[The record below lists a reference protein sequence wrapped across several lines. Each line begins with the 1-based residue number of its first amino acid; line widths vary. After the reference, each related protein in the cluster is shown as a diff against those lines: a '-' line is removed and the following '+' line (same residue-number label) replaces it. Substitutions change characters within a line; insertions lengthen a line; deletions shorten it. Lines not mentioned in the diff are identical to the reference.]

1 MNKTRIRFGS
11 HLLVLLAFVG
21 VTAIVSPT
29 AQAQTFDYDK
39 LKTMVSQY
47 TVVIDLKIEMS
58 FGIHTNEQES
68 KYLGTIVSDDGLV
81 LFNGTA
87 LNSDNALSTFSGFS
101 VKTTPTNISV
111 TTLDGKKYDADF
123 IGVDRFTNLGFIK
136 LKAAPGEKFK
146 PVKFVNKTDFKI
158 GSWLTLYML
167 LPDFATPPLAA
178 DVGMVNAILTSPEFF
193 PLTVGFNAYQ
203 FSSVLFDEKLEP
215 IGVLGALNDPSSGS
229 MDNSGM
235 MDSFSQMG
243 MALLGVVTTDKLQ
256 KLIADPPAKGTI
268 DRGWLGITLQ
278 ALTPDM
284 ASFWGLDLTS
294 GIIVNDVVKGSPA
307 EKSGMHVG
315 DIIYAV
321 NGQPVDVDKD
331 EKVPIF
337 QRKIADMGPGASV
350 EFSILRRNGDTAD
363 SLQVLANLEKAPMAA
378 NDAPEYEDSTLE
390 FSVRGMV
397 FADYLFYNLDSSDF
411 HGVVVSEIKQ
421 GGLADL
427 EGLELGDIIQSIDG
441 TPVAGIDD
449 VKDVMAGINERKPAE
464 IIFFVWR
471 DKKTMFV
478 NVKTDWGK
486 Q

>member
-1 MNKTRIRFGS
+1 MNKKKIPFGS
-11 HLLVLLAFVG
+11 FLFLMVAVACL
-21 VTAIVSPT
+21 TALVSPAAT
-29 AQAQTFDYDK
+29 GQTFDYDK
-39 LKTMVSQY
+39 LKNMASQY
-47 TVVIDLKIEMS
+47 TVIIDLKVEMS

-68 KYLGTIVSDDGLV
+68 KYLGTIVTDDGLV
-81 LFNGTA
+81 LFNGSA
-87 LNSDNALSTFSGFS
+87 LNSDNTLSSFSGFS
-101 VKTTPTNISV
+101 VKTTPTSITV
-111 TTLDGKKYDADF
+111 TTLDGKKYDAEF
-123 IGVDRFTNLGFIK
+123 VGVDRFTNLGFIR
-136 LKAAPGEKFK
+136 LKSTDGQKFK
-146 PVKFVNKTDFKI
+146 PVRFVKKTDFQI

-167 LPDFATPPLAA
+167 LPDFVTPPLAA
-178 DVGMVNAILTSPEFF
+178 DIGMVNALLTSPEYF

-203 FSSVLFDEKLEP
+203 FSSVLYDEKLEP
-215 IGVLGALNDPSSGS
+215 VGVLGAMTDPSSNS
-229 MDNSGM
+229 MDPSG

-243 MALLGVVTTDKLQ
+243 VPLLGVVTTDKLQ
-256 KLIADPPAKGTI
+256 KLIAEPPRKGTA

-284 ASFWGLDLTS
+284 ASFWGLDLKS

-307 EKSGMHVG
+307 EKSGMKIG

-321 NGQPVDVDKD
+321 NGEPVDVDKD

-350 EFSILRRNGDTAD
+350 EFSILRRTPDKPD
-363 SLQVLANLEKAPMAA
+363 SLQLLANLEKAPMAA

-411 HGVVVSEIKQ
+411 HGVVVSQLKQ

-427 EGLELGDIIQSIDG
+427 EGLMLGDIIQSIDG
-441 TPVAGIDD
+441 TPVASIDD
-449 VKDVMAGINERKPAE
+449 VKGVMAGINEKKPAE